1 MIKVKVS
8 LFLMLREI
16 AGNKTVEL
24 TLPEHSAI
32 LDLMNFLA
40 KKFGKEFSRYV
51 FDENNK
57 VRKYL
62 SFLVNGK
69 NIEHLDGFRTTLNN
83 GDSIVILPP
92 PAGG

>member
-1 MIKVKVS
+1 MMKVKVS
-8 LFLMLREI
+8 LFLMLRKI
-16 AGNKTVEL
+16 AGNKTVKL
-24 TLPEHSAI
+24 TLPEHSTI

-40 KKFGKEFSRYV
+40 KKYGKEFSRYV
-51 FDENNK
+51 FDENNT

-69 NIEHLDGFRTTLNN
+69 NIEHLDGFKTILNN